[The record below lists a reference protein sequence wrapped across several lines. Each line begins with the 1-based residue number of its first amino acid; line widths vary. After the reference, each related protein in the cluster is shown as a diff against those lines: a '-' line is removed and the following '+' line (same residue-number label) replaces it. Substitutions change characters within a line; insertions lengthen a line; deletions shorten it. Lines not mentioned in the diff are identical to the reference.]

1 MRIKVAVVVGVA
13 LVAMA
18 LVGADLALA
27 QAGGSGGGGEKIG
40 TNIGELLSAWAT
52 QIYLGVVAIVG
63 IMFLL
68 NQRYAQ
74 MAIFVAAAMVI
85 GIFVTQPD
93 AVSAGAEGIGNSILG
108 GR

>member
-1 MRIKVAVVVGVA
+1 MKAKFSIAVLVVVVLA
-13 LVAMA
+13 L

-63 IMFLL
+63 IMFLV

-74 MAIFVAAAMVI
+74 MAVFIAAAMVI

-93 AVSAGAEGIGNSILG
+93 AVSGAAEGIGNSILG